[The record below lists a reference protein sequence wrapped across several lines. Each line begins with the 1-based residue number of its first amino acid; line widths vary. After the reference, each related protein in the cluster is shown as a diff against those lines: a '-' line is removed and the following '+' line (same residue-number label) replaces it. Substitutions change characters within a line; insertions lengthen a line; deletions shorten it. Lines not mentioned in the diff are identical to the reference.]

1 MLKQTCSNC
10 QILTEKPL
18 ITLLHTTM
26 FFILFIYYDCTRN
39 LWFALKTWDNVKVLF
54 SVFRQLTSNDYCF
67 SISSVAERTFHT
79 SLYARDPRHVLCSGF
94 HAVDSEFQV
103 LSTGFRITIF
113 SGIPDSKAKDFRFHK
128 HKFPWFRNPQEK
140 NLPNSRTWGDLM
152 FMEILKCLR
161 AEQGPR

>member
-54 SVFRQLTSNDYCF
+54 SFSGSWQVMTTVFLFLLSLKGP
-67 SISSVAERTFHT
+67 SIRPFMRGIHGMSCALDSTPWIPSARYSV
-79 SLYARDPRHVLCSGF
+79 LDSGLQF
-94 HAVDSEFQV
+94 
-103 LSTGFRITIF
+103 F
-113 SGIPDSKAKDFRFHK
+113 SGIPDSKAQDFRFHK
-128 HKFPWFRNPQEK
+128 HTFPWFRNPQEK
-140 NLPNSRTWGDLM
+140 KLPDSRTWGDLM